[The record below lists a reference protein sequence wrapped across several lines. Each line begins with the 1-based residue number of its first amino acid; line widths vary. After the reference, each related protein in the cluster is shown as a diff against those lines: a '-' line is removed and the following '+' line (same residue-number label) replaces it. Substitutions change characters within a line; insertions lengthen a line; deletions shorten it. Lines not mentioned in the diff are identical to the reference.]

1 MIRKGKR
8 VVRSSNGPTKTKTI
22 NRRKSTVAKSK
33 FKSSTGDSKI
43 KIKKKTVTPK
53 YNSDSSLKTKTK
65 VRKTTKAPSRIK
77 SSKDETKSTGK
88 KKGFGLERRYPKQE
102 TTLKERKEERQI
114 RALDRGGVSAYKSNS
129 PSHRT
134 GMADYLRG
142 ASYGITTKTPTKTSN
157 TPKRR
162 DKVPNITKLTPKKGY
177 VGAYDTSLP
186 EISTIRRG
194 RDKVKNIT
202 KPTPKEGYVNTKV
215 VNDKIVPINTKT
227 SKLVDKGANGKSKI
241 LGVNTKT
248 SKLVDKGANGKSKIL
263 GANGKSKI
271 SESKGNP
278 KTKFKSKTRTIN
290 RGNRKVVKTKTKTK
304 TKY

>member
-194 RDKVKNIT
+194 RDKVKNST

-241 LGVNTKT
+241 LG
-248 SKLVDKGANGKSKIL
+248 ANGKSKIL
-263 GANGKSKI
+263 
-271 SESKGNP
+271 ESKGNP

>member
-65 VRKTTKAPSRIK
+65 VREKTKAPSRIK
-77 SSKDETKSTGK
+77 SSKDDTKSTGK

-102 TTLKERKEERQI
+102 TTLKERKEEKQS
-114 RALDRGGVSAYKSNS
+114 RALYRRGVSAYKSNS
-129 PSHRT
+129 PLLRT
-134 GMADYLRG
+134 GMANYLRG
-142 ASYGITTKTPTKTSN
+142 ASYGITRKTPTKTPAKTPTKTSD
-157 TPKRR
+157 TPKQRY
-162 DKVPNITKLTPKKGY
+162 KVQDMTKLTPKKGY
-177 VGAYDTSLP
+177 V
-186 EISTIRRG
+186 
-194 RDKVKNIT
+194 K
-202 KPTPKEGYVNTKV
+202 TKV

-227 SKLVDKGANGKSKI
+227 SKLGAKGAGGRSKI
-241 LGVNTKT
+241 LG
-248 SKLVDKGANGKSKIL
+248 DK
-263 GANGKSKI
+263 GKSKI

>member
-114 RALDRGGVSAYKSNS
+114 RALDRRGASAYNS
-129 PSHRT
+129 PSPRT

-202 KPTPKEGYVNTKV
+202 PKKGYVKTKV

-241 LGVNTKT
+241 L
-248 SKLVDKGANGKSKIL
+248 
-263 GANGKSKI
+263 
-271 SESKGNP
+271 ESKGNP

>member
-114 RALDRGGVSAYKSNS
+114 RALDRRGVSAYKSNS

-241 LGVNTKT
+241 LG
-248 SKLVDKGANGKSKIL
+248 ANGKSKIL
-263 GANGKSKI
+263 
-271 SESKGNP
+271 ESKGNP

>member
-65 VRKTTKAPSRIK
+65 VRKKTKAPSRIK
-77 SSKDETKSTGK
+77 SSKDDTKSTGK

-102 TTLKERKEERQI
+102 TTLKERKEEKQS
-114 RALDRGGVSAYKSNS
+114 RALYRRGVSAYKSNS
-129 PSHRT
+129 PSLRT
-134 GMADYLRG
+134 GMANYLRG
-142 ASYGITTKTPTKTSN
+142 ASYGITRKTPTKTPAKTPTKTSD
-157 TPKRR
+157 TPKQRY
-162 DKVPNITKLTPKKGY
+162 KVQDMTKLTPKKGY

-186 EISTIRRG
+186 KISTIRRG
-194 RDKVKNIT
+194 RDKVQNIT
-202 KPTPKEGYVNTKV
+202 KLTSKKGYVNTKV

-227 SKLVDKGANGKSKI
+227 SKLGAKGAGGRSKI
-241 LGVNTKT
+241 LG
-248 SKLVDKGANGKSKIL
+248 DK
-263 GANGKSKI
+263 GKSKI

>member
-114 RALDRGGVSAYKSNS
+114 RALDRRGASAYNS
-129 PSHRT
+129 PSPRT

-202 KPTPKEGYVNTKV
+202 PKKGYVKTKV

-241 LGVNTKT
+241 LGANTKT

-271 SESKGNP
+271 LESKGNP

>member
-202 KPTPKEGYVNTKV
+202 PKKGYVKTKV

-241 LGVNTKT
+241 LGANTKT

-263 GANGKSKI
+263 GAKGKSKI

>member
-65 VRKTTKAPSRIK
+65 VREKTKAPSRIK

-114 RALDRGGVSAYKSNS
+114 RALDRRGVSAYKSNS
-129 PSHRT
+129 PSRRT

-162 DKVPNITKLTPKKGY
+162 DKVQNITKLTPKEGY

-194 RDKVKNIT
+194 RDKVENIT
-202 KPTPKEGYVNTKV
+202 KITPKKGDVKTKV

-227 SKLVDKGANGKSKI
+227 SKLGAKGAGGRSKI
-241 LGVNTKT
+241 L
-248 SKLVDKGANGKSKIL
+248 GANGKSKIL
-263 GANGKSKI
+263 GANGKSKILGAKGKSKI